1 MSQFFFLFWSKFG
14 DVIDG
19 FEILRSNFMLF
30 YFIYSSEEGDVF
42 ISLDSDD
49 VEIDELVEIEQ
60 EGEFKFIISEWR
72 YFIIYIL
79 F

>member
-49 VEIDELVEIEQ
+49 VDIDELVEIEQ